1 MSTKMLRCMHCG
13 RLSPDGAT
21 YCRFCGEPIA
31 PALIAELQWLFGAL
45 NDLDTRIARGEGER
59 SLTTLRDEY
68 RERYFAA
75 RRAPAAQ
82 QPAAA
87 ISPAIAP
94 AAPAQPSAAIPAIP
108 AIPATP
114 AIPSVAPVLSA
125 PDAGVTVPLTPYTEP
140 RPAGP
145 VFSWQAFLSEQAIAI
160 MMYMGGFL
168 GLVAMLSFEIGG
180 WQSLDLR
187 VKLGAII
194 LVYIAFGVLG
204 FVMRRLPRLHTVGG
218 IYLGVFALMTPL
230 LALGIYRFGLQAA
243 GFSGA
248 AMLSLSS
255 AYAAIIYLALAW
267 RTRFMT
273 YAYLGWSALILA
285 ALAVVFWVDAPRESL
300 IFALALVSLILLL
313 PGIAHRFPLAAL
325 LETPALQLAA
335 VTAIAAVG
343 GTLFIWLALAIRA
356 IADTPLAISPTAP
369 PQYSTAVY
377 ALSACTLVV
386 VAGVWSYLA
395 RRLTSSQEPAVR
407 AGRLNVTDWLIVA
420 ATTQAAIAVAA
431 WLGADRRSMSIVLAA
446 LALAEVAALFI
457 LWRRARERA
466 ELRYLVEALAL
477 ALAIGACIGGVGDP
491 TPNWPYLLALTTGV
505 IVTAGLTVFETAPLW
520 LLPAGIFV
528 SLDYHALIDALFHQT
543 IIDLSASPDR
553 AFPFWAVATTVLVI
567 ALVVPWIVAPPSL
580 QVRRFAAPA
589 YVIALGNAL
598 YATIYLFGHDAV
610 YATFILGL
618 YILLALV
625 AGWRLHQPLAGG
637 LVAGFFGFLLPL
649 PLSFA
654 GGDSRFILAAA
665 IAAVVIALVALGIRA
680 ALGRASALPVYLIA
694 LWTAI
699 VVDVR
704 TLVNPSVPASW
715 SFLGIA
721 LSVWLLLV
729 FAVLA
734 TVAILWDNLPW
745 ALFVPAL
752 FGLTAAVA
760 TPGLRGV
767 ALTVALAVAGMLLRQ
782 ARGRWHWSIS
792 WYLAALFAS
801 IFHLLVVIVQAIQS
815 TVSPDRP
822 VYVALVFALVAYAA
836 AVAERQPWLT
846 AVVPVYVFVAAATA
860 RDPQSF
866 VKTLAITYGVVIVGL
881 ALRQSA
887 GRRWA
892 LACYLSAILPSLLA
906 VVRATPSTPGVTEA
920 LLLIFAV
927 TAYGIA
933 LTERAPVVAFFSIAY
948 TWLAVI
954 GQPDAHALLPLTLA
968 LVGIGVVIGRAGGW
982 RWAWPAYASSLAVA
996 IITAFYGLRL
1006 PGFEGWALLAL
1017 ALAAYLVAMIE
1028 SQAEIIPLAMFFGVL
1043 AVAAEANAL
1052 GWSLWQAALSFVALS
1067 WLYTA
1072 GQWVWG
1078 ALPWLRARSGRLWW
1092 MPAEASAT
1100 TQARWQDVRVLG
1112 KTIHHAAG
1120 LLVGSGVVIAALL
1133 AQETYTP
1140 HEALAQVEVVALVSL
1155 ALMVA
1160 FSARMLPLH
1169 VLWYVSGGLL
1179 AIAMSWQVRWFG
1191 ADNIQAF
1198 VLAPGSYLLIIGALL
1213 PADHRMRNSARAGQI
1228 ASLVGA
1234 LLLLL
1239 PTLTQSFTTTLS
1251 ENWLYAAILALEAL
1265 AIAAI
1270 GVGTHARPL
1279 LLLGTGF
1286 FGLAAIRGALLAFS
1300 SGVPVAL
1307 IIAALALLLMG
1318 TATWLSLRVR
1328 REAGPAHP

>member
-1 MSTKMLRCMHCG
+1 MSTRMLRCLHCG
-13 RLSPDGAT
+13 GLTPQGAT
-21 YCRFCGEPIA
+21 YCPFCGEPIA
-31 PALIAELQWLFGAL
+31 PALITELQWLFGAL
-45 NDLDTRIARGEGER
+45 KDLDTRIARGEGEH

-75 RRAPAAQ
+75 RHAPTAEKPAASV
-82 QPAAA
+82 
-87 ISPAIAP
+87 SPAVAP
-94 AAPAQPSAAIPAIP
+94 AAPAPAIP
-108 AIPATP
+108 TAAFAPVSPVAS
-114 AIPSVAPVLSA
+114 ASVAPS
-125 PDAGVTVPLTPYTEP
+125 PYTEP

-194 LVYIAFGVLG
+194 LVYVAFGVLG

-218 IYLGVFALMTPL
+218 AYLGVFALMTPL
-230 LALGIYRFGLQAA
+230 LALGIYRFGLQSA

-255 AYAAIIYLALAW
+255 AYAAIVYLALAW
-267 RTRFMT
+267 RTRFTT
-273 YAYLGWSALILA
+273 YAYLGWSAMILA
-285 ALAVVFWVDAPRESL
+285 VLAVVFWVDAPRESL
-300 IFALALVSLILLL
+300 IFALALISLALLL
-313 PGIAHRFPLAAL
+313 PGVAHRIPLAAL

-335 VTAIAAVG
+335 VTSIAAIS
-343 GTLFIWLALAIRA
+343 GTLFLWLALAIRA
-356 IADTPLAISPTAP
+356 IAGTPLAISSNMP
-369 PQYSTAVY
+369 PPYSTAVY
-377 ALSACTLVV
+377 ALSACTLVL
-386 VAGVWSYLA
+386 VAGVWSNLA
-395 RRLTSSQEPAVR
+395 RRLTTSLEETAR
-407 AGRLNVTDWLIVA
+407 AGRLNVTDWLFVA
-420 ATTQAAIAVAA
+420 AATQAAIAVAA
-431 WLGADRRSMSIVLAA
+431 WLGADRRAMSIVLAV

-477 ALAIGACIGGVGDP
+477 LVAIGGCLGVVGDP
-491 TPNWPYLLALTTGV
+491 APNWPYLLALTTGV
-505 IVTAGLTVFETAPLW
+505 AVTAGLAIFESAPLW
-520 LLPAGIFV
+520 LLPAGIFL

-543 IIDLSASPDR
+543 IVDLSAAPER
-553 AFPFWAVATTVLVI
+553 AFPFWAVATTVLVV
-567 ALVVPWIVAPPSL
+567 ALVVPWLVAAPSP
-580 QVRRFAAPA
+580 QVRRFAASL

-598 YATIYLFGHDAV
+598 YATIYLFGHDPV
-610 YATFILGL
+610 YATFIIGL
-618 YILLALV
+618 YVLLALV
-625 AGWRLHQPLAGG
+625 AGWRAHQPLAGG
-637 LVAGFFGFLLPL
+637 LVAGFFGLLLPL

-654 GGDSRFILAAA
+654 GGDSRFVLGSA
-665 IAAVVIALVALGIRA
+665 IAAVVVALVALGIRA
-680 ALGRASALPVYLIA
+680 ALGRSSALPIYLIA
-694 LWTAI
+694 LWTAL
-699 VVDVR
+699 VVGLH
-704 TLVNPSVPASW
+704 TLANPTATAAW

-729 FAVLA
+729 FALLA
-734 TVAILWDNLPW
+734 TIATLWDNLPW
-745 ALFVPAL
+745 ALFIPAL
-752 FGLTAAVA
+752 FGLIATVA
-760 TPGLRGV
+760 TPGLHGV
-767 ALTVALAVAGMLLRQ
+767 ALTVALAAAGMLLRQ
-782 ARGRWHWSIS
+782 MRGRWSWSIA
-792 WYLAALFAS
+792 WYIAALFAS
-801 IFHLLVVIVQAIQS
+801 LFQLLVVIFQAIQS
-815 TVSPDRP
+815 TVPPDRP
-822 VYVALVFALVAYAA
+822 VYVALVFALIAYMA
-836 AVAERQPWLT
+836 AVVERQPWLT
-846 AVVPVYVFVAAATA
+846 VVVPVYVFIAAITA
-860 RDPQSF
+860 REPQSF

-881 ALRQSA
+881 ALRQSM

-892 LACYLSAILPSLLA
+892 LACYLSAILPSILA
-906 VVRATPSTPGVTEA
+906 VLRVTPNTHGVIES
-920 LLLIFAV
+920 LLLIFAI

-933 LTERAPVVAFFSIAY
+933 LTERAPVAGVFSVAY
-948 TWLAVI
+948 TWFAAIV
-954 GQPDAHALLPLTLA
+954 QPDAHALLPLALA
-968 LVGIGVVIGRAGGW
+968 LAFIGIAIGRAGGW
-982 RWAWPAYASSLAVA
+982 RWAWPAYASSVAVA
-996 IITAFYGLRL
+996 MVTAYYGLRM

-1017 ALAAYLVAMIE
+1017 ALVAYSVAMIE
-1028 SQAEIIPLAMFFGVL
+1028 SWAEVIPLAMFLGVL
-1043 AVAAEANAL
+1043 AVAAGANAL

-1067 WLYTA
+1067 WFYTA

-1078 ALPWLRARSGRLWW
+1078 ALPWLHSRPRRPWW
-1092 MPAEASAT
+1092 IDAEASVA
-1100 TQARWQDVRVLG
+1100 TQARWQDVRFLG
-1112 KTIHHAAG
+1112 RTIHHAAG
-1120 LLVGSGVVIAALL
+1120 LLVGGGVVLAGLL
-1133 AQETYTP
+1133 AQETYLP
-1140 HEALAQVEVVALVSL
+1140 HEALAQVEVVALISL

-1179 AIAMSWQVRWFG
+1179 AIAVSWQVRWLG

-1213 PADHRMRNSARAGQI
+1213 PADHRLRNSARFGQM

-1239 PTLTQSFTTTLS
+1239 PTLTQSFTTSFS
-1251 ENWLYAAILALEAL
+1251 ENWIYAAILALEAL

-1270 GVGTHARPL
+1270 GVGTRARVL

-1328 REAGPAHP
+1328 RETGPAHP

>member
-1 MSTKMLRCMHCG
+1 MSTRMLRCLHCG
-13 RLSPDGAT
+13 GLAPVGST
-21 YCRFCGEPIA
+21 YCPFCGEPIA

-45 NDLDTRIARGEGER
+45 NDLDTRIARGEGEH

-75 RRAPAAQ
+75 RHAPVAEKPAASV
-82 QPAAA
+82 
-87 ISPAIAP
+87 SPAVVP
-94 AAPAQPSAAIPAIP
+94 AAPAPL
-108 AIPATP
+108 ATP
-114 AIPSVAPVLSA
+114 ATATPTATFVPSAPAASVTVAP
-125 PDAGVTVPLTPYTEP
+125 TPYTEP

-194 LVYIAFGVLG
+194 LVYVAFGVLG
-204 FVMRRLPRLHTVGG
+204 FMMRRLPRLHTVGG
-218 IYLGVFALMTPL
+218 AYLGVFALMTPL
-230 LALGIYRFGLQAA
+230 LALGIYRFGLQSA

-255 AYAAIIYLALAW
+255 AYAAIVYLALAW

-273 YAYLGWSALILA
+273 YAYLGWSAMILA

-300 IFALALVSLILLL
+300 IFALALISLALLL
-313 PGIAHRFPLAAL
+313 PGIAHRFPLAAQ

-335 VTAIAAVG
+335 VTSIAAVS
-343 GTLFIWLALAIRA
+343 GTLFLWLALAIRA
-356 IADTPLAISPTAP
+356 VAGTPLAISSNMP
-369 PQYSTAVY
+369 PPYSTAVY
-377 ALSACTLVV
+377 ALSACTLVL
-386 VAGVWSYLA
+386 VASVWSTLA
-395 RRLTSSQEPAVR
+395 RRLTSSLEETAR
-407 AGRLNVTDWLIVA
+407 TGRLNVTDWLIVA
-420 ATTQAAIAVAA
+420 AATQATIAVPA
-431 WLGADRRSMSIVLAA
+431 WLGADRRAMSIVLAA

-477 ALAIGACIGGVGDP
+477 LVAIGGCLGVLGDP
-491 TPNWPYLLALTTGV
+491 APNWPYLLALTTGV
-505 IVTAGLTVFETAPLW
+505 AVTAGLAIFESAPLW
-520 LLPAGIFV
+520 LLPAGVFL

-543 IIDLSASPDR
+543 ITDLSTAPEH
-553 AFPFWAVATTVLVI
+553 AFPFWTVATTVLVVV
-567 ALVVPWIVAPPSL
+567 LVVPWLVAAPSPL
-580 QVRRFAAPA
+580 VRRFAAPV
-589 YVIALGNAL
+589 YMIALGNAL
-598 YATIYLFGHDAV
+598 YATINLFGHDPV
-610 YATFILGL
+610 FATFFPGL

-625 AGWRLHQPLAGG
+625 AGWRAHQPLAGG
-637 LVAGFFGFLLPL
+637 LVAGFFGVLLPL

-654 GGDSRFILAAA
+654 GSDGRFVLGAA
-665 IAAVVIALVALGIRA
+665 ITAVVVALVALGIRA
-680 ALGRASALPVYLIA
+680 ALGRASALPIYLIA
-694 LWTAI
+694 LWTAL
-699 VVDVR
+699 VAGLH
-704 TLVNPSVPASW
+704 TLANPTATATW

-729 FAVLA
+729 FALLA
-734 TVAILWDNLPW
+734 TIAILWDNLPW
-745 ALFVPAL
+745 ALFIPAL
-752 FGLTAAVA
+752 FGLIATVA
-760 TPGLRGV
+760 TPGLHGV
-767 ALTVALAVAGMLLRQ
+767 ALTVALAAAGMLLRQ
-782 ARGRWHWSIS
+782 LRGHWHWSIA
-792 WYLAALFAS
+792 WYIAALFAS
-801 IFHLLVVIVQAIQS
+801 LLQLLVAIIQAIQS

-822 VYVALVFALVAYAA
+822 VYVALVFALVAYVA
-836 AVAERQPWLT
+836 AVVERQPWLT
-846 AVVPVYVFVAAATA
+846 VVVPVYVFIAAITA
-860 RDPQSF
+860 REPQSF
-866 VKTLAITYGVVIVGL
+866 VKTLAITYGVMIVGL
-881 ALRQSA
+881 ALRRSI

-892 LACYLSAILPSLLA
+892 LACYLSTILPSILA
-906 VVRATPSTPGVTEA
+906 VLRATPNTHGVIEA
-920 LLLIFAV
+920 LLLIFAI

-933 LTERAPVVAFFSIAY
+933 LTERAPVIGVFSVAY
-948 TWLAVI
+948 TWFAAIV
-954 GQPDAHALLPLTLA
+954 QPDAHALLPLALVLA
-968 LVGIGVVIGRAGGW
+968 LIGIAIGRAGGW
-982 RWAWPAYASSLAVA
+982 RWAWPTYASSLAVA
-996 IITAFYGLRL
+996 MMTAYYGLRL
-1006 PGFEGWALLAL
+1006 PGFEGWVLLAL
-1017 ALAAYLVAMIE
+1017 ALVAYLVAMIE
-1028 SQAEIIPLAMFFGVL
+1028 SRAEVIPLAMLLGVL
-1043 AVAAEANAL
+1043 AVAAGANAL
-1052 GWSLWQAALSFVALS
+1052 GWPFWQAALSFVALS
-1067 WLYTA
+1067 WFYTA

-1078 ALPWLRARSGRLWW
+1078 TLPWLRTRPGRPWW
-1092 MPAEASAT
+1092 IDAEASAA
-1100 TQARWQDVRVLG
+1100 TQARWQDVRFLG
-1112 KTIHHAAG
+1112 RTIHHAAG
-1120 LLVGSGVVIAALL
+1120 LFVGSGVVLAGLL
-1133 AQETYTP
+1133 AQETYLP

-1169 VLWYVSGGLL
+1169 VLWYVAGGLL
-1179 AIAMSWQVRWFG
+1179 AIAVSWQVRWLG

-1213 PADHRMRNSARAGQI
+1213 PADHRLRNPARFGQM

-1239 PTLTQSFTTTLS
+1239 PTLTQSFTTAFS
-1251 ENWLYAAILALEAL
+1251 ENWLYAAILAMEAL

-1270 GVGTHARPL
+1270 GVGTHARVL

-1328 REAGPAHP
+1328 RETGPAHL